1 VRHRE
6 GQARDRRSIGVRAVL
21 LATVIG
27 ASGFANPTLSTVFAS
42 PTLST
47 VFASPTLSTVFASPT
62 LSTVFASPTL
72 TTIFAS
78 PSLTT
83 MKAALEKGDLDEA
96 SRQGVLAGAAVI
108 ESALAS
114 PDRATVLAG
123 IAAAPRVEGRADLL
137 ESLGKLAAGP
147 DRRVAIPAARAAVA
161 IAREMVQSDPPDD
174 LADADV
180 TAWRDRFAEVAL
192 DRTRWIEVRVLA
204 VDAAAYLERARE
216 PAMNAGAS
224 GAPSTGASSTGA
236 SSTGASSTGAS
247 STGAS
252 STGASST
259 GASST
264 TIAFDASRADVLGIA
279 WTSAMSDAD
288 PAFRRAVLAHVP
300 APTPPSMWPHL
311 AKVIGADGDPLVAL
325 AATAALCADLAF
337 DPPAPILAAL
347 GTNITRVQSIVT
359 TSGAS
364 RGHLREAARCL
375 AADKSPASTAALRK
389 IRNLR

>member
-1 VRHRE
+1 MTNVAQE
-6 GQARDRRSIGVRAVL
+6 GRGRTRRSIGVRAVL
-21 LATVIG
+21 LAMLGSSV
-27 ASGFANPTLSTVFAS
+27 GFASPLTTVFAS
-42 PTLST
+42 PTST
-47 VFASPTLSTVFASPT
+47 LFVSPTSTTLFASPTSTTLFASPT
-62 LSTVFASPTL
+62 STTL
-72 TTIFAS
+72 FAS
-78 PSLTT
+78 PSLAT

-114 PDRATVLAG
+114 SDRATILAG

-174 LADADV
+174 LADADLV
-180 TAWRDRFAEVAL
+180 AWRDRLSEVAL

-204 VDAAAYLERARE
+204 VDAAAYLERARR
-216 PAMNAGAS
+216 PAMNAGADT
-224 GAPSTGASSTGA
+224 ATP
-236 SSTGASSTGAS
+236 
-247 STGAS
+247 
-252 STGASST
+252 
-259 GASST
+259 
-264 TIAFDASRADVLGIA
+264 FDPSRADGLGVA
-279 WTSAMSDAD
+279 FSSAMADPD

-300 APTPPSMWPHL
+300 SPTPSSMWPHL
-311 AKVIGADGDPLVAL
+311 ANVIGADTDPLVAL

-359 TSGAS
+359 TAGAS

-375 AADKSPASTAALRK
+375 AAEKSPASTAALRK